1 MHGDEN
7 EPHELYNFS
16 FFLFSFF
23 FFFGKAS
30 SNAYIIIL
38 HIPIYIA
45 LSHEIIDDC
54 SLYQFFF
61 GRKTNYVVKQLI
73 VIYIFLKYITL
84 MFIDIFTKGQ
94 Q

>member
-1 MHGDEN
+1 MIVV
-7 EPHELYNFS
+7 
-16 FFLFSFF
+16 
-23 FFFGKAS
+23 
-30 SNAYIIIL
+30 YI
-38 HIPIYIA
+38 
-45 LSHEIIDDC
+45 S
-54 SLYQFFF
+54 FFF

>member
-61 GRKTNYVVKQLI
+61 LVEKQIML
-73 VIYIFLKYITL
+73 LNN
-84 MFIDIFTKGQ
+84 
-94 Q
+94 